1 MELCRM
7 CSIVEAA
14 GSSRPADIASRP
26 VWETEHFVVVPSL
39 GALVEGHVMV
49 VSRRHALSSAA
60 LDARSATTLGDVLT
74 RVQEVIRSRWGSA
87 VTFEHG
93 PCVAGSSVGCTV
105 DHAHVHVLPQPA
117 NLKRHFELQAR
128 ALEWVEVPS
137 ILDATT
143 WAGVDRPYLYIGF
156 DGGSGFAATGQSI
169 PSQFFRRLVT
179 DACGDARSFNWR
191 VDHRLDLVQRTAD
204 SLEGAFEV
212 KDDSW
217 GMTTAASLKTA

>member
-7 CSIVEAA
+7 CSIVKAA
-14 GSSRPADIASRP
+14 GSSRFTDLASRP
-26 VWETEHFVVVPSL
+26 LWETEHFVVVPSL

-49 VSRRHALSSAA
+49 VSKSHALSAAA
-60 LDARSATTLGDVLT
+60 LDARSAATLVDVLA

-93 PCVAGSSVGCTV
+93 PSVAGSSVGCTV

-117 NLKRHFELQAR
+117 NLEDHFEQQAR
-128 ALEWVEVPS
+128 ALAWVKVPS
-137 ILDATT
+137 ISHATR
-143 WAGVDRPYLYIGF
+143 WAGVERPYLYIGF
-156 DGGSGFAATGQSI
+156 DGGSGFVATGQSI

-179 DACGDARSFNWR
+179 DACGDTRSFNWR
-191 VDHRLDLVQRTAD
+191 VDSRRDLVQRTVD

-217 GMTTAASLKTA
+217 GMTIAASLKTA